1 MALIYLI
8 GFMGCGKT
16 TLGKKVANQLNHDF
30 IDLDQLIEKRA
41 SLTINEFFTKN
52 GEESF
57 RVFEK
62 QLLIEVSNSKNAVV
76 AVGGGAPCFFNNME
90 IMNQTGETLY
100 LQRPVKE
107 LYNRIINAKNT
118 RPLVQNKNNQELLD
132 FIEQLLNEREIYYS
146 QAKFTVPRNNL
157 SLNGLVDFVSENI
170 SIKL

>member
-16 TLGKKVANQLNHDF
+16 TLGKKVANQLKYDF

-107 LYNRIINAKNT
+107 LFNRIVNAKDA
-118 RPLVQNKNNQELLD
+118 RPLVKDKSEEELLVY
-132 FIEQLLNEREIYYS
+132 IEDLLNKREEYYLNS
-146 QAKFTVPRNNL
+146 KFTIPRSKL
-157 SLNGLVDFVSENI
+157 SVNDLVHIITEQCTQ
-170 SIKL
+170 

>member
-16 TLGKKVANQLNHDF
+16 TLGKKVANKFKYDF

-62 QLLIEVSNSKNAVV
+62 RFLFRRASQNAR
-76 AVGGGAPCFFNNME
+76 ADCRADKREECRE
-90 IMNQTGETLY
+90 RMNR
-100 LQRPVKE
+100 RPVFAARQHRGSPTCRRGMP
-107 LYNRIINAKNT
+107 NR
-118 RPLVQNKNNQELLD
+118 
-132 FIEQLLNEREIYYS
+132 
-146 QAKFTVPRNNL
+146 
-157 SLNGLVDFVSENI
+157 
-170 SIKL
+170 

>member
-16 TLGKKVANQLNHDF
+16 TLGKKVANQLKYDF

-62 QLLIEVSNSKNAVV
+62 QLLIEVSSSENTVV
-76 AVGGGAPCFFNNME
+76 AVGGGTPCYFTNME
-90 IMNQTGETLY
+90 IMNQTGETFY
-100 LQRPVKE
+100 FQRPVKE
-107 LYNRIINAKNT
+107 LFNRIVNARDN
-118 RPLVQNKNNQELLD
+118 RPLVKDKSEEELLVY
-132 FIEQLLNEREIYYS
+132 IEDLLNKREAFYLKS
-146 QAKFTVPRNNL
+146 KFTIPRNKL
-157 SLNGLVDFVSENI
+157 TVHDLVEI
-170 SIKL
+170 ITTQCTM

>member
-16 TLGKKVANQLNHDF
+16 TLGKKVANQLKYDF

-62 QLLIEVSNSKNAVV
+62 QLLIEVSSSENTVV
-76 AVGGGAPCFFNNME
+76 AVGGGTPCYFTNME
-90 IMNQTGETLY
+90 IMNQTGETFY
-100 LQRPVKE
+100 FQRPVKE
-107 LYNRIINAKNT
+107 LFNRIVNARDN
-118 RPLVQNKNNQELLD
+118 RPLVKDKSEEELLVY
-132 FIEQLLNEREIYYS
+132 IEDLLNKREVFYLKS
-146 QAKFTVPRNNL
+146 KFTIPRNKL
-157 SLNGLVDFVSENI
+157 TVHDLVEI
-170 SIKL
+170 ITAQCTM

>member
-107 LYNRIINAKNT
+107 LFNRIVNAKDA
-118 RPLVQNKNNQELLD
+118 RPLVKDKSEEELLVY
-132 FIEQLLNEREIYYS
+132 IEDLLNKREEYYLNS
-146 QAKFTVPRNNL
+146 KFTIPRSKL
-157 SLNGLVDFVSENI
+157 SVNDLVHIITEQCTQ
-170 SIKL
+170 